1 VVDPVQKRMSIIDQP
16 LILRSG
22 VVSGPNTKEQ
32 WQ

>member
-1 VVDPVQKRMSIIDQP
+1 MSIIDQP

-22 VVSGPNTKEQ
+22 VVSGRNTKEQ

>member
-1 VVDPVQKRMSIIDQP
+1 MSIIAQP